1 MPLSTLSLCQH
12 HRHSASVSLYLH
24 CQTLTTSAF
33 AWRLNFN
40 PLINL
45 LIQNGGSFGDMNMPT
60 LVYRAC
66 ELLSNT
72 DLCYIFAETSIDTCW
87 SHWKE
92 VFFDIVNI
100 CIPKSI
106 LPDRRSIPW
115 MTKQI
120 VQAIRKRNYYYRKA
134 RQTNCAIYLDK
145 YKQLRSRITF
155 MLRQ

>member
-33 AWRLNFN
+33 ACRLNFN

-87 SHWKE
+87 SHWK
-92 VFFDIVNI
+92 
-100 CIPKSI
+100 
-106 LPDRRSIPW
+106 W